1 MPCKG
6 EIMLLNILA
15 TMGIIVLGLVILEFA
30 LVILTLTIAKIKD
43 KITERK
49 FRKMM
54 EDNNQR
60 E

>member
-1 MPCKG
+1 
-6 EIMLLNILA
+6 MLLNILA

-43 KITERK
+43 KITERR

>member
-15 TMGIIVLGLVILEFA
+15 TMEIIVLGLIILEFA
-30 LVILTLTIAKIKD
+30 SVILTLTIAKIKD

>member
-15 TMGIIVLGLVILEFA
+15 TMGIIVLGLIILEFA

-43 KITERK
+43 KITERR

>member
-43 KITERK
+43 KITERR

>member
-6 EIMLLNILA
+6 ENMLLDILA
-15 TMGIIVLGLVILEFA
+15 TMGIIVLGLIILEFA

-43 KITERK
+43 KITERR

>member
-15 TMGIIVLGLVILEFA
+15 TMEIIVLGLIILEFA

-60 E
+60 K

>member
-15 TMGIIVLGLVILEFA
+15 TMEIIVLGLIILEFA